1 MGRYLH
7 LYQTQAQFE
16 TAYDGTGYSE
26 PWVSFT
32 EDVERVDY
40 NKQQTP
46 PPLPDPTGEYLTFEI
61 VSGGELLWKGSSKT
75 LEYSKNGG
83 EWISITNSSTGTPIS
98 VSPEDVI
105 KFRGDSQYGYPGNSF
120 GSNGAT
126 FKLKGNIM
134 SLITSSGFE
143 NATSLVGGAHFND
156 FFSNCTGVIDASDL
170 VLPATTL
177 SPSCYTGMFRGCTN
191 MVKGPKVLPA
201 TTLVGNCYASM
212 FRGCCSLTA
221 ATVICG
227 ETMAASC
234 CANMFE
240 QCSSITVTQ
249 AVLPATTLAEKCY
262 FDMFDHCESLETAP
276 VVPATTLAGQC
287 CSGMFQHCFSM
298 KHVQPVLPAT
308 TLAEGC
314 YANMFA
320 DNHILE
326 VAPILPATTLV
337 PSCYHSMFCDCWSLR
352 YVKAMFLTTP
362 GVNYC
367 QGWLYSIEE
376 RAPGT
381 FVMNSEATWLNSVV
395 RDGTSIPPDWTIE
408 TASS

>member
-1 MGRYLH
+1 MGKYLH
-7 LYQTQAQFE
+7 LYHTQEQFE
-16 TAYDGTGYSE
+16 TAYDGSDYLE

-46 PPLPDPTGEYLTFEI
+46 PPLPDPTGEYFTIEALSTGNI
-61 VSGGELLWKGSSKT
+61 LWKGYAT
-75 LEYSKNGG
+75 LEYSKNEGT
-83 EWISITNSSTGTPIS
+83 WTQITATSTGTPIS
-98 VSPEDVI
+98 VVAGDTVR
-105 KFRGDSQYGYPGNSF
+105 FRGNNPNGIGGNSF
-120 GSNGAT
+120 SRSDIS
-126 FKLKGNIM
+126 FKISGNIM
-134 SLITSSGFE
+134 SLLAGDGFE
-143 NATSLVGGAHFND
+143 TATTLTGGGHFNG
-156 FFSNCTGVIDASDL
+156 FFEDCSALTDASRL
-170 VLPATTL
+170 AIPATTVA
-177 SPSCYTGMFRGCTN
+177 PSCYMSMFKNCYN
-191 MVKGPKVLPA
+191 MVKGPAVLPA
-201 TTLVGNCYASM
+201 LTLASNCYTAM
-212 FRGCCSLTA
+212 FQDCTSLTA
-221 ATVICG
+221 ATVICA
-227 ETMAASC
+227 TTLASYC
-234 CANMFE
+234 CSNMFE
-240 QCSSITVTQ
+240 RCSSMTVAQ
-249 AVLPATTLAEKCY
+249 EVLPATTLAASCY

-362 GVNYC
+362 SATYC
-367 QGWLYSIEE
+367 EGWLFSIEE

-381 FVMNSEATWLNSVV
+381 FVMNSEATWLNSVE
-395 RDGTSIPPDWTIE
+395 RGGTSIPPGWTVE
-408 TASS
+408 YTS